1 MLGYALMLVTADGLT
16 SVTQPQLTVDLVCY
30 ADKGPPVDSKAC
42 RHDADVQVCRATANA
57 GARSAACSP
66 TTAYWSAL
74 SDRWG
79 RVSSQSASWAGSS
92 TRPLRGV
99 TWPRLTA
106 AGL

>member
-66 TTAYWSAL
+66 TTAYWSPL

-79 RVSSQSASWAGSS
+79 R
-92 TRPLRGV
+92 P
-99 TWPRLTA
+99 PRNLP
-106 AGL
+106 AGLDLQRGLFVVSHGPA